1 MRGVLGEPG
10 PELNSSRLSERLPSP
25 PQIRKPA
32 QFTGFGCPG
41 NVPGLSEDN
50 VPSALAQ
57 TKSNDRLVLA
67 ETGRS
72 DNTSSALHAVA
83 FQVPAEI
90 CFDPFPECL
99 SFPLRSSQLRRSRS
113 ISLEAIVSEVESTAD
128 TRAIFS
134 NALIAGSYGFSTHM
148 VALAI
153 RACPVLL
160 RNEELRFAAAFFCV
174 SMHDFY
180 VSPGGLRDALD
191 DGDRIPTRAAELA
204 SWEASY
210 QNSYKCIEAVIGDP
224 PRDES
229 RYRAKLLAAGLDPEE
244 EVGYQTKAKVADVIR
259 EMNRLRDTRV
269 AHGSTL
275 RGIKLSPEWSSS
287 KHAPPMSWR
296 LRSSGGLRRDV
307 VRSHLGTV
315 LGLSRGRHSKLYP
328 WYAAAN
334 GTEPHDRYT
343 LRRDATGWVTYRSEP
358 WCNPQGTAL
367 CGGEGRCLRLDWSA

>member
-1 MRGVLGEPG
+1 MSGHARRRSPRYSYILLHLSGGINDGEP
-10 PELNSSRLSERLPSP
+10 RH
-25 PQIRKPA
+25 
-32 QFTGFGCPG
+32 
-41 NVPGLSEDN
+41 
-50 VPSALAQ
+50 
-57 TKSNDRLVLA
+57 VLDDAMNEAA
-67 ETGRS
+67 ETLGVDFWVQPVRLHCKSGHAEPRIFFSLERGRR
-72 DNTSSALHAVA
+72 DDTEAERIAEAVLMLG
-83 FQVPAEI
+83 QVFNGTGLELDASH
-90 CFDPFPECL
+90 L
-99 SFPLRSSQLRRSRS
+99 SFPLRSSKLRRSRS

-128 TRAIFS
+128 ARAIFS
-134 NALIAGSYGFSTHM
+134 SALIAGSYGLSTHM

-160 RNEELRFAAAFFCV
+160 RNEKLRFAAAFLCV

-275 RGIKLSPEWSSS
+275 RGIKLHQMVEFQ
-287 KHAPPMSWR
+287 ACATYVLEIAIERAYGGR
-296 LRSSGGLRRDV
+296 LYA
-307 VRSHLGTV
+307 GT
-315 LGLSRGRHSKLYP
+315 
-328 WYAAAN
+328 
-334 GTEPHDRYT
+334 
-343 LRRDATGWVTYRSEP
+343 
-358 WCNPQGTAL
+358 
-367 CGGEGRCLRLDWSA
+367 